1 MDQGYNKIS
10 FNYSMKN
17 IPISSRE
24 EYTLQLIHSVEKFV
38 RNLRWKI
45 KCSQSPPGEKKETYG
60 FPSVKHPT
68 ALKELKLLEQ
78 RLMAMVRNIEF
89 RNFTNELQEKLKE
102 DVRLIREAEELII
115 EADKTSNH
123 YKLNIDQYQGLLKKD
138 IHKDYKKAHHQ
149 DLREAKE
156 HQKKIVKSYDLDDR
170 VMDTQARP
178 ARATLKDHKGNFL
191 EDPKI
196 RLLNPTKPEL
206 QIISRQILSNII
218 KTVRSKTKYQQ
229 WINSND
235 VITWFSG
242 LPNKNR
248 LKFISFDVVSMYPSI
263 SKELLQNALEWASQH
278 AKISDQDMETIMACK
293 FSLLYDTERNV
304 WKKKGTDFDITMGA
318 YDGGETCDICV
329 LYLLSKVQHL
339 PINIGAYKDDWL
351 AVSSLTN
358 RQTDNIKKDIT
369 KIFRDNGLTLEI
381 EVNRKITNF
390 LDITLN
396 LNTGLFEPFMK
407 ENNKIFYVHRL
418 SNHPPSIIKN
428 LPKNINN
435 RLSKISANEEVFA
448 ASIAPYQSALDAS
461 GYKHKL
467 SFDPSA
473 RNTPTRSK
481 NRNRKVIWFN
491 PPWSHNVKTNVG
503 KQFLAIIKETFPT
516 THPLHKY
523 CNRNTIKLSYRCMNN
538 MKREISRHN
547 NNLLNGNPTRAAAQ
561 HQFDC
566 SCQPQRKP
574 ESCRVLPNIGCQV
587 DNLVYRATI
596 TRTDTNHRE
605 TYTGS
610 TYNPLKTR
618 VTQHNADIN
627 TQNEERSGT
636 TLSNYVRKLKREN
649 TPYTINWAIIKR
661 AAPYNPI
668 TKICRLCICEKFHI
682 LFHPEDASL
691 NQRSEFF
698 SKCWH
703 KGKHLLVK
711 N

>member
-1 MDQGYNKIS
+1 MDQVYSKIS

-17 IPISSRE
+17 IPISNRE

-38 RNLRWKI
+38 RNLRWRV
-45 KCSQSPPGEKKETYG
+45 KCSLKPEGEKKETYG
-60 FPSVKHPT
+60 FPSIRHPT

-78 RLMAMVRNIEF
+78 RLMAMVRDIEF

-123 YKLNIDQYQGLLKKD
+123 YKLNVNEYERLLKKD
-138 IHKDYKKAHHQ
+138 IHKDYKKAQNQ
-149 DLREAKE
+149 DLRRTKE
-156 HQKKIVKSYDLDDR
+156 HQKEIVEGYDLSDR

-191 EDPKI
+191 EDPRI

-229 WINSND
+229 WINSDD
-235 VITWFSG
+235 VITWFSE
-242 LPNKNR
+242 LPDKNR

-263 SKELLQNALEWASQH
+263 SKTLLENALQWASQYIQ
-278 AKISDQDMETIMACK
+278 ISDQDKETIMACK
-293 FSLLYDTERNV
+293 SSLLYDNEMNV

-351 AVSSLTN
+351 AVSSHTN
-358 RQTDNIKKDIT
+358 RQTENIKKDIT
-369 KIFRDNGLTLEI
+369 KIFSEHGLSLEI
-381 EVNRKITNF
+381 EANKKIINF

-407 ENNKIFYVHRL
+407 ENNKIFYVHKL

-428 LPKNINN
+428 LPQNINN
-435 RLSKISANEEVFA
+435 RLSKISANEEVFTTK
-448 ASIAPYQSALDAS
+448 IAPYQSALDAS
-461 GYKHKL
+461 GYTHKL
-467 SFDPSA
+467 TFDPNA
-473 RNTPTRSK
+473 RNKPTSK
-481 NRNRKVIWFN
+481 RNRNRKVTWFN
-491 PPWSHNVKTNVG
+491 PPWSHNVKTNIG
-503 KQFLAIIKETFPT
+503 KKFLAIIKETFPT
-516 THPLHKY
+516 NHPLHKY

-538 MKREISRHN
+538 MKREVSRHN
-547 NNLLNGNPTRAAAQ
+547 TKILNGDKGAAAQ
-561 HQFDC
+561 QQFKC
-566 SCQPQRKP
+566 TCTPHRKP
-574 ESCRVLPNIGCQV
+574 DTCRVLPGIGCQV
-587 DNLVYRATI
+587 DNLVYRATV
-596 TRTDTNHRE
+596 TRNDTSHRE

-610 TYNPLKTR
+610 TYNPIKTR
-618 VTQHNADIN
+618 VNQHNGDIN

-636 TLSNYVRKLKREN
+636 TLSVYVRKLIRQN
-649 TPYTINWAIIKR
+649 IPYTINWAIIKR

-668 TKICRLCICEKFHI
+668 TKICRLCIYEKFHI
-682 LFHPEDASL
+682 LFHPEDSTL

-703 KGKHLLVK
+703 KETHLLSK

>member
-1 MDQGYNKIS
+1 
-10 FNYSMKN
+10 MKN
-17 IPISSRE
+17 IPIPTRD
-24 EYTLQLIHSVEKFV
+24 EYFTQLIFSVEKFV
-38 RNLRWKI
+38 RNLRWRI
-45 KCSQSPPGEKKETYG
+45 KCSLNPQGQKKETFG
-60 FPSVKHPT
+60 FPSISHPT
-68 ALKELKLLEQ
+68 ALQELKLLEQ
-78 RLMAMVRNIEF
+78 RLMAMIRDIEF
-89 RNFTNELQEKLKE
+89 RNYTNEIQEKLKE

-123 YKLNIDQYQGLLKKD
+123 YKLNVNQYQGLLQKD
-138 IHKDYKKAHHQ
+138 IHKDYKKASVQ
-149 DLREAKE
+149 DLRRAKQ
-156 HQKKIVKSYDLDDR
+156 HQKEIVEAYDLSDR

-178 ARATLKDHKGNFL
+178 SRATLKDHKPNFL

-206 QIISRQILSNII
+206 QKISRQILSNII
-218 KTVRSKTKYQQ
+218 KTVRAKTKFKQ
-229 WINSND
+229 WINSDD
-235 VITWFSG
+235 VISWFSG
-242 LPNKNR
+242 LPDKNR

-263 SKELLQNALEWASQH
+263 SENLLENALEWASQFVQ
-278 AKISDQDMETIMACK
+278 ISALDKETIMACK
-293 FSLLYDTERNV
+293 TSLLYDNDKNV

-351 AVSSLTN
+351 AVSS
-358 RQTDNIKKDIT
+358 QTTRCTEISRKELDR
-369 KIFRDNGLTLEI
+369 IFKENGLTLDFVS
-381 EVNRKITNF
+381 VNKKIINF

-396 LNTGLFEPFMK
+396 LDTGLFEPFMK
-407 ENNKIFYVHRL
+407 ENNKIFYVHEL

-428 LPKNINN
+428 LPQNVNN

-448 ASIAPYQSALDAS
+448 TKIAPYQAALDAS
-461 GYKHKL
+461 GYTHKL
-467 SFDPSA
+467 TFDPNA
-473 RNTPTRSK
+473 RNRPSRENR
-481 NRNRKVIWFN
+481 NRNRKVTWFN

-503 KQFLAIIKETFPT
+503 KKFLDIIKETFPN

-523 CNRNTIKLSYRCMNN
+523 CNRNTIKISYRCMNN

-547 NNLLNGNPTRAAAQ
+547 NKILNGNNNNNNNGAAAQ
-561 HQFDC
+561 QQYAC
-566 SCQPQRKP
+566 SCLPQKKP
-574 ESCRVLPNIGCQV
+574 ETCRVLPGVGCMV
-587 DNLVYRATI
+587 DNVVYRATI

-618 VTQHNADIN
+618 VNQHNNDIT
-627 TQNEERSGT
+627 TQDEKRKGT
-636 TLSNYVRKLKREN
+636 TLSKYVRDLIRQGIPFN
-649 TPYTINWAIIKR
+649 INWDVLKR

-682 LFHPEDASL
+682 LFHPEDSTL

-703 KGKHLLVK
+703 MDTHLLSK